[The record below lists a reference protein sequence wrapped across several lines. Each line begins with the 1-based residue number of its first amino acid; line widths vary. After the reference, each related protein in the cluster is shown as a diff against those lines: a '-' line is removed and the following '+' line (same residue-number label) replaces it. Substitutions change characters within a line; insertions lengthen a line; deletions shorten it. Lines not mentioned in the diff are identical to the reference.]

1 MPAVQETVSTI
12 VAAQTWDQRVA
23 QIRLIPQNHGLGE
36 QPQILAAVARQLYVP
51 HLAPDY
57 AYIHES
63 SFYELPFFQA
73 AYEAA
78 VQATGKFTRVDADDL
93 AQALKADPRTLLVL
107 RTIVGFTKD
116 ELAHSTQLVAERL
129 GLAGISGAKV
139 DSMERKGSA
148 SSDDVCRVV
157 AETLAQVMAGT
168 LFGDPPG
175 ELKPKQAKPDTAGGW
190 TTVAHLAAE
199 GVPYSMLLHRRHYGG
214 AFRQVLDATSTARG
228 NLIEDAVEVLFKE
241 NGVPYIRTGSHNQGD
256 IAARFEVRVTPAPDF
271 VVFDLADRL
280 QGMLECKGASDGG
293 TARAALWTRTHRMR
307 GVSGVAGSTKPVR
320 RAGSRTR

>member
-1 MPAVQETVSTI
+1 
-12 VAAQTWDQRVA
+12 
-23 QIRLIPQNHGLGE
+23 
-36 QPQILAAVARQLYVP
+36 
-51 HLAPDY
+51 
-57 AYIHES
+57 
-63 SFYELPFFQA
+63 
-73 AYEAA
+73 
-78 VQATGKFTRVDADDL
+78 VQATGNFTRVDADDL

-129 GLAGISGAKV
+129 GLASISGAKV

-199 GVPYSMLLHRRHYGG
+199 GVPYSMLLHQRHYGG

-293 TARAALWTRTHRMR
+293 TARALLCGLGHTGCAACLVSQGPQSQFVVLAPGPSDGWHRPATDLVFFAPRCPDALQVGFRDADRKRT
-307 GVSGVAGSTKPVR
+307 G
-320 RAGSRTR
+320 